1 MVRRVE
7 QWVGDCP
14 VAVARLG
21 IECFFGLQSG
31 ERIDASEMDGAN
43 VVAAAGVADPDL
55 FAGQC
60 RAMGAT
66 VRLVPWNDHQ
76 RLSDRDLREL
86 AFLGSRADFVI
97 VTEKDAVKMRG
108 RWPANRKEPVVARLD
123 LAVERGGDSV
133 RGALN
138 GAVANIQQLVAS
150 P

>member
-7 QWVGDCP
+7 REVGDRP

-21 IECFFGLQSG
+21 IECFHGLLSG
-31 ERIDASEMDGAN
+31 ERFETSEIDGAN
-43 VVAAAGVADPDL
+43 VVAAAGVADPDS

-66 VRLVPWNDHQ
+66 VRLVRWNDHQ
-76 RLSDRDLREL
+76 KLSDRDMREL

-108 RWPANRKEPVVARLD
+108 RWPENRSEPIVAKLE
-123 LAVERGGDSV
+123 LALERGGASV
-133 RGALN
+133 CGALN
-138 GAVANIQQLVAS
+138 AAVANVQQLVAS
-150 P
+150 S

>member
-1 MVRRVE
+1 SGKRV
-7 QWVGDCP
+7 
-14 VAVARLG
+14 
-21 IECFFGLQSG
+21 
-31 ERIDASEMDGAN
+31 DASEIDGAN
-43 VVAAAGVADPDL
+43 VVAAAGVADPDS

-76 RLSDRDLREL
+76 QLSDRDLREL

-108 RWPANRKEPVVARLD
+108 RWPEDRNEPLVARLD
-123 LAVERGGDSV
+123 LALERGGDLV

-138 GAVANIQQLVAS
+138 AAVANVEHLVTS